1 MRCLDNGTITHE
13 EIDELKDMVE
23 YYVTDNEDEDS
34 GFDCVDETYAPLLD
48 RLNDVTLGLQSAT
61 ITSKAKKV
69 NDLEEEQAE
78 REREKERAAAAA
90 VKAQLLAHGSNA
102 ATVVEEEK
110 KAPARPTP
118 ISASSSQS
126 SIKRR
131 VSISETPSGNHVTSE
146 EIEGTSPPS
155 AKNAVLGGAAAKNE
169 PANGAMSFA
178 LAAAGRNTTT
188 TTTTTTPTTT
198 ATTAAQGQRT
208 LTVWDTAKGKEMW
221 VYRGIMKVVIFRGGW
236 GLSKTG
242 HRRHDGEIQIAGTG
256 RRSETKCKTRSA
268 GDGVAFG
275 VYWRKRI
282 VVIDRWHARKC
293 DKAVAVTR

>member
-110 KAPARPTP
+110 KAPARPAP
-118 ISASSSQS
+118 ISAASSQS
-126 SIKRR
+126 SMKRR
-131 VSISETPSGNHVTSE
+131 VSMSETPSANHVVAE
-146 EIEGTSPPS
+146 ELEGTSPS
-155 AKNAVLGGAAAKNE
+155 AKNAVIGGAAAKTE

-188 TTTTTTPTTT
+188 TTTPTTTTTTT
-198 ATTAAQGQRT
+198 ATQGNRT
-208 LTVWDTAKGKEMW
+208 PTVWDTPKGKE
-221 VYRGIMKVVIFRGGW
+221 
-236 GLSKTG
+236 
-242 HRRHDGEIQIAGTG
+242 
-256 RRSETKCKTRSA
+256 
-268 GDGVAFG
+268 
-275 VYWRKRI
+275 
-282 VVIDRWHARKC
+282 
-293 DKAVAVTR
+293 